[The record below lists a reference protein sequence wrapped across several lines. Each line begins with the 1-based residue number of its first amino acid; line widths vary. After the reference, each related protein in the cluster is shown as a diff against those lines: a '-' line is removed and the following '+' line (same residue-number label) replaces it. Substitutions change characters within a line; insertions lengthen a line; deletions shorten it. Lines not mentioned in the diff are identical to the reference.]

1 MRIPQAIFDE
11 MVAHAQAEAPNECCG
26 IVTGSDGVATRLFR
40 AHNIFESPLRYEID
54 PKDLIRIYGESQ
66 ERDEEFAV
74 IYHSH
79 TGSAAY
85 PSQTDVNTAAY
96 PDSVYVIVSL
106 EDPDAPDVKG
116 FWIRDG
122 KIEEAEL
129 QVG

>member
-1 MRIPQAIFDE
+1 

-106 EDPDAPDVKG
+106 EDPDEPDVKG
-116 FWIRDG
+116 YWIRDG
-122 KIEEAEL
+122 RIEEVKLE
-129 QVG
+129 VG

>member
-1 MRIPQAIFDE
+1 MRISQEIFDE
-11 MVAHAQAEAPNECCG
+11 MVAHAREEAPNECCG
-26 IVTGSDGVATRLFR
+26 IVTGSDGAAKRLFR
-40 AHNIFESPLRYEID
+40 AHHVFESPLRYELD

-66 ERDEEFAV
+66 EHSEEFAI

-79 TGSAAY
+79 TGSPAY

-96 PDSVYVIVSL
+96 PDSIYVIVSL

-122 KIEEAEL
+122 KIDEAEL
-129 QVG
+129 EIG